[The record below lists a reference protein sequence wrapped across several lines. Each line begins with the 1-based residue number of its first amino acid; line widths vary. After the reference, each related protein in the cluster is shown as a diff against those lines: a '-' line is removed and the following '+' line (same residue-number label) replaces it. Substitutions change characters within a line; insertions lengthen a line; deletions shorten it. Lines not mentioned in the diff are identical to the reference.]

1 MFEINNMSLDISKL
15 ENVKEKHS
23 HIRARCPACAEQGH
37 DHKGNHLSID
47 EQGRFTCV
55 LYPGEG
61 GKCHRKR
68 IFELTGIKGH
78 MKKSIKIK
86 VPKCKLNQNK
96 TSLFTDSD
104 NHNLGRLGR
113 VNHTRGESAVI
124 CKNILGRLGRLFIT
138 PPYID
143 LKKNNNNKKE
153 YEIAVPAVPN
163 ETEGDCHATPTKS
176 IDETMNLDQTAWPPP
191 YINKSG
197 TLVIPFNSDPKYH
210 WWNGGQSIRDTL
222 RELGASDEIIRK
234 YKSPYSDN

>member
-1 MFEINNMSLDISKL
+1 MSLDISKL

-55 LYPGEG
+55 LYTGEG

-78 MKKSIKIK
+78 MNKTIKIK
-86 VPKCKLNQNK
+86 VPQYKSIQNK
-96 TSLFTDSD
+96 TTLVVDSD
-104 NHNLGRLGR
+104 NRNLGRLGR
-113 VNHTRGESAVI
+113 GNRTRNERTVI

-163 ETEGDCHATPTKS
+163 ETEGDCHATPAKY
-176 IDETMNLDQTAWPPP
+176 IDETKNPDPTAWQPP
-191 YINKSG
+191 YIDKSG
-197 TLVIPFNSDPKYH
+197 TLVIPFNSDPKYR
-210 WWNGGQSIRDTL
+210 WWNRGQSVIQTL
-222 RELGASDEIIRK
+222 RELGRCDLIEK
-234 YKSPYSDN
+234 YKSPYCN